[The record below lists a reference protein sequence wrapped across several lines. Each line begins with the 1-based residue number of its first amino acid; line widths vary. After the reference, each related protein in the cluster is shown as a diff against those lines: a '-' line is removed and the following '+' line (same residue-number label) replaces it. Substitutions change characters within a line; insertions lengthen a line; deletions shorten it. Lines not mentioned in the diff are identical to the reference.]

1 MRQTLNV
8 NMNKS
13 GTQNTSQEG
22 SESQSFYLNPEKYK
36 KDVLVVCKKNEQ
48 DYKIDLSKVD

>member
-13 GTQNTSQEG
+13 GTQNESQEG
-22 SESQSFYLNPEKYK
+22 SDSQSFYLNPEKYK
-36 KDVLVVCKKNEQ
+36 KDILVVCKKNEQ

>member
-22 SESQSFYLNPEKYK
+22 SEGQSFYLNPEKYK
-36 KDVLVVCKKNEQ
+36 KDVLVVCKKNE
-48 DYKIDLSKVD
+48 

>member
-22 SESQSFYLNPEKYK
+22 SDSQSFYLNPEKYK
-36 KDVLVVCKKNEQ
+36 KDVLVVCKKNE
-48 DYKIDLSKVD
+48 